1 MFVMISGERTH
12 QQAATCLSWHRET
25 GGWAKCWRE
34 KSGENLFLRDLGPIY
49 AGALHNSANMFKPV

>member
-12 QQAATCLSWHRET
+12 QQAATFLSWHRET
-25 GGWAKCWRE
+25 GGRAKCWRE
-34 KSGENLFLRDLGPIY
+34 KSGENLVLRDLGPIY